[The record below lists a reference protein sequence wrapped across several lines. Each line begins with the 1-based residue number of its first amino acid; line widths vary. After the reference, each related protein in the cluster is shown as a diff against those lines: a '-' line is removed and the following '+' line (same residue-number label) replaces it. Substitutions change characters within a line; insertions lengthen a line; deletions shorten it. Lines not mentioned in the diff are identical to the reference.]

1 MMRVIATIGLAA
13 AALSTTTAALQ
24 AQRTD
29 DEWLERCRSNQ
40 YDDSDRERHCMVT
53 VERLRSTGSLT
64 VDGHRNGAVSV
75 YGWDGDSIVV
85 HARIQASART
95 EAAARDIA
103 EDVRII
109 VDGGRISAEGPSTEG
124 REWWSVNFDI
134 GVPHRTDLRLE
145 VYNGPLGVEDVNGRL
160 ELTSRNG
167 PLSLDGVSGDVR
179 ARVRNG
185 PLSVYLTGSRWEGAG
200 LDAESTNGPAIISIP
215 KRYSARLETGT
226 TNGPMVID
234 YPLTL
239 QGRIDRH
246 ITTTLGEG
254 GATVRVVTTNGPLR
268 VKEQ

>member
-1 MMRVIATIGLAA
+1 MRVIAMIGLAA
-13 AALSTTTAALQ
+13 AALSSVTTALE

-29 DEWLERCRSNQ
+29 EEWLDRCRSGDYN
-40 YDDSDRERHCMVT
+40 DSNRERYCLVT
-53 VERLRSTGSLT
+53 VERFRSTGSLT

-85 HARIQASART
+85 HARVQASART
-95 EAAARDIA
+95 ESAARDLA
-103 EDVRII
+103 ENVRIT
-109 VDGGRISAEGPSTEG
+109 VDGSRVSAEGPSTEG
-124 REWWSVNFDI
+124 REWWSVNFEI
-134 GVPHRTDLRLE
+134 GVPRRTDLELE
-145 VYNGPLGVEDVNGRL
+145 VYNGPLGVEDVSGRIN
-160 ELTSRNG
+160 LTSRNG
-167 PLSLDGVSGDVR
+167 PLSLDGVSGDVT

-200 LDAESTNGPAIISIP
+200 LDAESTNGPATISIP
-215 KRYSARLETGT
+215 ARYSARLETGT

-246 ITTTLGEG
+246 ISTTLGDG

-268 VKEQ
+268 VKQQ